1 MPGEKILIVDD
12 NAMNMELVS
21 DLLEVNGYQVLQANT
36 AQKGIDIAIKEKP
49 HLILM
54 DIQLPGMDGLKATN
68 ILKENNATRDVPVVA
83 LTAHAM
89 VGDKESILKAG
100 CAGYISKPINTRQF
114 PLIIKE
120 YLKTYA
126 HIAIQKGGE
135 SH

>member
-21 DLLEVNGYQVLQANT
+21 DILEVHGYKVLQANN
-36 AQKGIDIAIKEKP
+36 AQKGIDIAMKEKP

-54 DIQLPGMDGLKATN
+54 DIQLPGMDGLRATN
-68 ILKENNATRDVPVVA
+68 ILKENSETRDVPVVA

-89 VGDKESILKAG
+89 AGDKESILKAG

-120 YLKTYA
+120 YLK
-126 HIAIQKGGE
+126 
-135 SH
+135 S